1 MSIESARS
9 FMARMKND
17 GDFAR
22 EVNSCQNFG
31 ARWALIRTAG
41 FDFTAEE
48 IHAAQD
54 SLSDAELEQVSGGR
68 KIEWKDIFH

>member
-1 MSIESARS
+1 MSIESARL
-9 FMARMKND
+9 FLHRMKTD
-17 GDFAR
+17 EAFAR
-22 EVNSCQNFG
+22 KINSCKDFS
-31 ARWALIRTAG
+31 ARWALIRASG

-68 KIEWKDIFH
+68 KIEGKDIFH